1 MDATIGGLS
10 TSLQGA
16 YNALKDKADKSA
28 LPTNFVKSGS
38 GAKAGLVPAPSTT
51 AGTTK
56 YLREDGTW
64 TVPPNTTYSSLK
76 NPYALTIQGNGT
88 TLTNGTYDGSAAKT
102 VNITPS
108 SIGAAASSHTHSYL
122 PLSGGTVTG
131 KTTFSGGINANGADL
146 TGGKTDTTT
155 IVGFMSFK
163 NDDSS
168 SSPKYPYTGF
178 YQWGSQWQVNA
189 RNSANTYVHN
199 LLTIDNETKAATF
212 AGSVT
217 ATSFVGNATSAT
229 KLATARTI
237 NGVSFDGS
245 ANIIIPRSTKH
256 IHTALGTEGSSG
268 YVKIATIKITGTYAD
283 HPVEFV
289 ISQRGRSPYHLY
301 VQFHGQNNTDPTLY
315 EFKHFA
321 PVNNGVDAY
330 IVKSATSTWDI
341 YIKKAEGYDHIYILD
356 VLKADGDEGLKYSIT
371 YTNVHASSVPTTN
384 QTKSTAVSFNGN
396 AATATALTTSAGSAT
411 QPVYFSNGKPVA
423 TTYTLGKSVPSNA
436 VFTDTKYTHP
446 TTSGNKH
453 IPSGGSSGQI
463 LRWSADGTAVWGA
476 DNNTTYTDF
485 VKSGSSAAH
494 GLVPAPPKTAGTT
507 KYLREDG
514 TWVVP
519 PNTNTTY
526 SAGNGIS
533 LSGTIFSN
541 SGVRSIATGGTNGTI
556 SVNTN
561 GTTTNVAVKG
571 LGSAAYTASTAY
583 ASSSHNHNSTYVKKT
598 DVTAQTV
605 LYTSTTTTNSA
616 TITGLFENYSLVWFN
631 VVGSKTTH
639 THILPLKYLKSKG
652 SLMFKDSGTPINI
665 LRVSDTQIRWF
676 EYQGQGAESYSS
688 ATIVRII

>member
-1 MDATIGGLS
+1 MSTVATSGSYSDLKDKPTIPTIDAEFSKTSMNGIANKTVTNKIDAMDATISGLS

-16 YNALKDKADKSA
+16 YDALKDKADKSA

-51 AGTTK
+51 ADTTK

-64 TVPPNTTYSSLK
+64 TIPPNTTYTSLK
-76 NPYALTIQGNGT
+76 NPYALTIKGNGT

-108 SIGAAASSHTHSYL
+108 SIGAAASSHNHSYL
-122 PLSGGTVTG
+122 PLAGGTVTG
-131 KTTFSGGINANGADL
+131 KTTFSGGINAKGADL
-146 TGGKTDTTT
+146 TGGTTGTST
-155 IVGFMSFK
+155 IVGTMSFK
-163 NDDSS
+163 NEDSS
-168 SSPKYPYTGF
+168 SSPKYPYIGF

-189 RNSANTYVHN
+189 RNSENRFVHH

-217 ATSFVGNATSAT
+217 ATSFSG
-229 KLATARTI
+229 
-237 NGVSFDGS
+237 
-245 ANIIIPRSTKH
+245 
-256 IHTALGTEGSSG
+256 ALS
-268 YVKIATIKITGTYAD
+268 
-283 HPVEFV
+283 
-289 ISQRGRSPYHLY
+289 
-301 VQFHGQNNTDPTLY
+301 
-315 EFKHFA
+315 
-321 PVNNGVDAY
+321 
-330 IVKSATSTWDI
+330 
-341 YIKKAEGYDHIYILD
+341 
-356 VLKADGDEGLKYSIT
+356 
-371 YTNVHASSVPTTN
+371 
-384 QTKSTAVSFNGN
+384 GN

-514 TWVVP
+514 TWTVP

-526 SAGNGIS
+526 SAGMGIS
-533 LSGTIFSN
+533 LSGTTFSN

-583 ASSSHNHNSTYVKKT
+583 ASSHHNHNSTYVGKT

-605 LYTSTTTTNSA
+605 LYTSTKTTNSA
-616 TITGLFENYSLVWFN
+616 TITGLFANYSLVWFQ

-652 SLMFKDSGTPINI
+652 SLMFKDSGTSINV
-665 LRVSDTQIRWF
+665 LYVSDTQIRWF